1 MRRFGALGCWSFG
14 TGVLSD
20 KERAAFGSPLP
31 YVTLPN
37 RQTNVPNSE
46 VYAVSHGRAAT
57 RDEQHCK
64 AAANRRDR
72 YSLSDWKA
80 LRGRIGT

>member
-1 MRRFGALGCWSFG
+1 MLVLRDRRPERQGEGGLRVALTLCDLAQLAKRTSP
-14 TGVLSD
+14 TGD
-20 KERAAFGSPLP
+20 
-31 YVTLPN
+31 
-37 RQTNVPNSE
+37 